1 MIAPA
6 SYKKKELAYQYG
18 ADDDYF
24 MNIFQDLR
32 LRMLRVHIFTKK
44 SPSKD
49 TDMLPQQNDTEYW
62 YMFWK

>member
-32 LRMLRVHIFTKK
+32 PRMLRVHISTKK
-44 SPSKD
+44 SPRIR
-49 TDMLPQQNDTEYW
+49 
-62 YMFWK
+62 